1 MPAFPTISVGPV
13 VRDPD
18 EEHRASTPLE
28 LFVDLCFVV
37 AVAQSA
43 AALHH
48 ELVIGEVAYGVV
60 GFLMA
65 FFGAWWAWMNFTWFA
80 SAHDADDVPY
90 RLLTLLQI
98 TGVLIYAAAVPRMVE
113 DHDLTLSVIGYV
125 IMRMAL
131 VTQWVRVARHFPD
144 LRARCLRYAVGITL
158 LQLLWVLILLATRAL
173 RTVAVPRP
181 GDRRAARSRSGPR
194 ERRVAAATGGCSTPS
209 TSRSATA
216 CSRSS
221 CSASRSCRR
230 PWASRRSPPAGC
242 SLTSSSVA
250 AGGLLIAFGAWWIYF
265 DHPGHLTP
273 NPQLAIRWGYV
284 HVVVFVSLA
293 AVGAGLHV
301 AAEAVAGEASARTG
315 ALAVAIPVA
324 GYLVGIVLLMVATRP
339 RAEADLHRAQ
349 AGRRG
354 GHPPRRSR
362 RIGGGHDA
370 RRRRGDGRDGRDH
383 DRRRARV
390 QPPLADVR
398 PIVGND
404 ETLPTHCNGNML
416 L

>member
-18 EEHRASTPLE
+18 EEHRATTPLE

-158 LQLLWVLILLATRAL
+158 LQLLWVLILLTPERYAPWLFLVLAIGELSIPQWAEGAARGSRYWRLFHPEHIEERYGLFTIIVLGESILSATVGIQEVATRGVFADL
-173 RTVAVPRP
+173 IV
-181 GDRRAARSRSGPR
+181 
-194 ERRVAAATGGCSTPS
+194 
-209 TSRSATA
+209 
-216 CSRSS
+216 
-221 CSASRSCRR
+221 
-230 PWASRRSPPAGC
+230 
-242 SLTSSSVA
+242 VA

-324 GYLVGIVLLMVATRP
+324 GYLVGIVLLMVATR
-339 RAEADLHRAQ
+339 
-349 AGRRG
+349 
-354 GHPPRRSR
+354 
-362 RIGGGHDA
+362 
-370 RRRRGDGRDGRDH
+370 
-383 DRRRARV
+383 RV
-390 QPPLADVR
+390 PR
-398 PIVGND
+398 PIYIVPKLVGAVVILIAGLVGSVVA
-404 ETLPTHCNGNML
+404 TMVVAAAVMVVMVVIMIVVAPASRSAR
-416 L
+416 

>member
-48 ELVIGEVAYGVV
+48 ELVIGEVGYGVV

-80 SAHDADDVPY
+80 TAHDADDVPY
-90 RLLTLLQI
+90 RLLTLVQI

-113 DHDLTLSVIGYV
+113 GHDLTLSVIGYV

-131 VTQWVRVARHFPD
+131 VTQWLRVARHFPD

-158 LQLLWVLILLATRAL
+158 LQLLWVLILAVPEQYAPWLFALLAIGELSIPQWAEGAARGSRYWRLFHAEHIEERYGLFTIIVLGESVLSATVGIQEVATRGVFADL
-173 RTVAVPRP
+173 IV
-181 GDRRAARSRSGPR
+181 
-194 ERRVAAATGGCSTPS
+194 
-209 TSRSATA
+209 
-216 CSRSS
+216 
-221 CSASRSCRR
+221 
-230 PWASRRSPPAGC
+230 
-242 SLTSSSVA
+242 VA

-273 NPQLAIRWGYV
+273 SPELAIRWGYV

-293 AVGAGLHV
+293 ALGAGLHV
-301 AAEAVAGEASARTG
+301 AAEAVAGEATERIG

-324 GYLVGIVLLMVATRP
+324 AYLLGIVLLMVATRHVP
-339 RAEADLHRAQ
+339 SAIYIVPKL
-349 AGRRG
+349 
-354 GHPPRRSR
+354 
-362 RIGGGHDA
+362 IGAAVIVVVGLIFSVVATVVVAAAVMVVMVVIMIVVAPAPQSA
-370 RRRRGDGRDGRDH
+370 R
-383 DRRRARV
+383 
-390 QPPLADVR
+390 
-398 PIVGND
+398 
-404 ETLPTHCNGNML
+404 
-416 L
+416 

>member
-43 AALHH
+43 GALHH

-90 RLLTLLQI
+90 RLLTLVQI

-125 IMRMAL
+125 IMRLAL
-131 VTQWVRVARHFPD
+131 VTQWLRVARHFPEP
-144 LRARCLRYAVGITL
+144 ARPLP
-158 LQLLWVLILLATRAL
+158 AL
-173 RTVAVPRP
+173 RRRDHAPPAAVAGDPRRP
-181 GDRRAARSRSGPR
+181 GARTRRGCSPCWRSASCRSRSGPR
-194 ERRVAAATGGCSTPS
+194 GPPAAAGTGGCSTPS
-209 TSRSATA
+209 TSRSATG

-221 CSASRSCRR
+221 CSASRAVGDRRHPGGRLPRRVRR
-230 PWASRRSPPAGC
+230 PHHRRGRRAADRLRRVVDLLRPPRPPHAEPAAGDAVGATSTSSCSSRSPPSAPG
-242 SLTSSSVA
+242 STS
-250 AGGLLIAFGAWWIYF
+250 
-265 DHPGHLTP
+265 PP
-273 NPQLAIRWGYV
+273 RRWP
-284 HVVVFVSLA
+284 A
-293 AVGAGLHV
+293 RPR
-301 AAEAVAGEASARTG
+301 ERTG

-324 GYLVGIVLLMVATRP
+324 GYLVGIVAV
-339 RAEADLHRAQ
+339 D
-349 AGRRG
+349 GR
-354 GHPPRRSR
+354 HPPRAAADLRSCR
-362 RIGGGHDA
+362 SWSA
-370 RRRRGDGRDGRDH
+370 RS
-383 DRRRARV
+383 
-390 QPPLADVR
+390 
-398 PIVGND
+398 
-404 ETLPTHCNGNML
+404 
-416 L
+416 